1 MSLRWTSQCYSCFSI
16 FPTPFKKHLTKRL
29 LLNPIKIHWFTYRLW
44 CYCRVK
50 VWAPFWVW
58 KATNLR
64 ALTLSCQS
72 LSSKFHQSL
81 GLSLA
86 QALKSQ
92 QSHPR
97 NIHPGTIP
105 PPQETLYKPI
115 SCSVPWYFSHK
126 LRQIL
131 SCAFPNKF
139 LKWYIWSLLCSWR
152 CGVSWV
158 PAAHIPFSLE
168 LQYFHWGNLSPK
180 AATQLLWTH
189 NFPLCSDAFSCITSP
204 QEKSVT
210 QGSCELPDLGTGNQ
224 IHDLCKSSM
233 VS

>member
-1 MSLRWTSQCYSCFSI
+1 MSLRWTSQWYSCFSI

-29 LLNPIKIHWFTYRLW
+29 LLNPIKTHWFTYRLW

-105 PPQETLYKPI
+105 PPKKPYI
-115 SCSVPWYFSHK
+115 SLFPAQFLGTSPTSWGRYFLVPF
-126 LRQIL
+126 QINFL
-131 SCAFPNKF
+131 SDIYEVCCAVDVVVF
-139 LKWYIWSLLCSWR
+139 LGFQPPTY
-152 CGVSWV
+152 
-158 PAAHIPFSLE
+158 
-168 LQYFHWGNLSPK
+168 LSP
-180 AATQLLWTH
+180 
-189 NFPLCSDAFSCITSP
+189 
-204 QEKSVT
+204 
-210 QGSCELPDLGTGNQ
+210 
-224 IHDLCKSSM
+224 
-233 VS
+233 

>member
-29 LLNPIKIHWFTYRLW
+29 LLNPIKTHWFTYRLW

-105 PPQETLYKPI
+105 PQETLYEPV

-131 SCAFPNKF
+131 SCVFPNKF
-139 LKWYIWSLLCSWR
+139 LKWYIWSLLCSMTLWCFLGSSHPHTFLLR
-152 CGVSWV
+152 
-158 PAAHIPFSLE
+158 AAILSLGKPFP
-168 LQYFHWGNLSPK
+168 Q
-180 AATQLLWTH
+180 
-189 NFPLCSDAFSCITSP
+189 SCNT
-204 QEKSVT
+204 VT
-210 QGSCELPDLGTGNQ
+210 LDS
-224 IHDLCKSSM
+224 
-233 VS
+233 